1 MISTTVLKGKAIYGD
16 LLLKEGY
23 KRYQIDDLAVSEFM
37 GYEHERVG
45 EASNLYLLAIK
56 KILLYAV
63 PVIASSSATNKRGIT
78 LTAQFVTDCIVYND
92 TKKLHKSTHRV
103 PAEGSE
109 GTQAIFDYYSSMHK
123 KRLTIGDKY
132 TLIGFQF
139 PQDLINNLD
148 IQTFEWK
155 YYYQYP
161 KEFITYGL
169 DISHLEG
176 IDTVKQ
182 SPKTHLYLIKSSYYE
197 DVELYNKI
205 LHILK
210 LKLNEY
216 TDIWTSVLHQTDA
229 TNHID
234 FEEYKQL
241 QSIKPFNDNA
251 IVSKLNLILEKQIDP
266 TFTISYYETLQATA
280 NWLLYNQIYLYG
292 YDSPIVS
299 TYLDKLAYK
308 KSENHKVFLQL
319 AKEAQAQLLQT
330 RAEKI
335 TREQYPF
342 YFSTIDR
349 RGIFK
354 RFTRFNINK
363 LSKPHQNE
371 IKILMDKELAYQ
383 SALINNKCPHMQIIK
398 KLNSSEAVVYD
409 IVQTY
414 NELIPFID
422 MDRKTDDDHT
432 YYCKNCKY
440 GLLCEHEVEMYS
452 EIKMIKD
459 DSTPNDSSDILYTVQ
474 QIIVNR
480 YKQTQQSID
489 HSNIFSYC
497 CKYCSK
503 ELGKSD
509 DIIQVAQKDYMKNQ
523 SMTPIQDNFKTISF
537 LTLSSILSLNID
549 PIVLGIDRKKVLK
562 LLTPII
568 RDQLETVSYVF
579 KKLNDEDQID
589 IHTRLSAL
597 ILSLCAMIS
606 LNINVLKT
614 DKQLLLIEPIK
625 KIKPIQ
631 SKKEKDIDSDV
642 PTDESSDDEPMQ
654 EQPSLVPNR
663 VPELTVPLTGG
674 SIKTE
679 FAAAFAIIKNSQQY
693 KLIDVSDDKLKS
705 MLLDYYRRIA
715 KDIGDVVDVSTIS
728 RTNEERL
735 TNEIIQS
742 PVYAYLEYIVARND
756 KKVIS
761 THSGT
766 KQPFKKIIGTE
777 ITKGIT
783 GNVYKNIPADT
794 IKVTNDRSKYIHESF
809 LGIRTFLVDNKYNGT
824 TIEPKVSDFIRKY
837 ELSEND
843 RIYNLVKNPRHI
855 IPEKNARETSFSLEN
870 LNLLYC
876 ANTEVLTKH
885 VWQKQSNS
893 HLICK
898 LCNIDS
904 TKASITHNSTIIK
917 LIDQEL
923 TKDAFFELYSNNCPI
938 KDIHIYT
945 NAHVSI
951 NSKCTQCGITKKQ
964 LLDQDSKYYKQYLSK
979 FNTYRKNQLDTLI
992 ESAKTVTNV
1001 EPYIPYSSKL
1011 FDNVKMSELDATN
1024 NQNLLTISKIFD
1036 INSDSI
1042 ASLSTMYLDSYIKL
1056 IYERYAYAQNISF
1069 DMSKHPDMEFYDFI
1083 KTNFFT
1089 GSKPIKINMKDLP
1102 SYDYQ
1107 VYDNKLKL
1115 YHLISLLLL
1124 LTKSDH
1130 SQVIELGKYLVKKII
1145 SQEARRGD
1153 FNFAKLKTIKAIVEE
1168 DDEMI
1173 PIMED
1178 SEDEE
1183 EESMFMAYDIDM
1195 EDMEDNIEGDLD

>member
-23 KRYQIDDLAVSEFM
+23 KRYQVDDLAVSEFM

-45 EASNLYLLAIK
+45 EPSNLHLLAIK
-56 KILLYAV
+56 KILLYAI
-63 PVIASSSATNKRGIT
+63 PVIAPVNATSKRGIL
-78 LTAQFVTDCIVYND
+78 LTAQFTTDCIVYTN
-92 TKKLHKSTHRV
+92 TKKLHK
-103 PAEGSE
+103 
-109 GTQAIFDYYSSMHK
+109 
-123 KRLTIGDKY
+123 KRLAIGDKY
-132 TLIGFQF
+132 TLIGFEF

-161 KEFITYGL
+161 KEFITYEL
-169 DISHLEG
+169 DISHLDG
-176 IDTVKQ
+176 IDTVINKKQ
-182 SPKTHLYLIKSSYYE
+182 NIYLIKTSHYE
-197 DVELYNKI
+197 DVDLYNKI
-205 LHILK
+205 LHVLK

-216 TDIWTSVLHQTDA
+216 TDIWTSILQQTDD

-234 FEEYKQL
+234 SEEYKQL
-241 QSIKPFNDNA
+241 QRIKPFNDNT
-251 IVSKLNLILEKQIDP
+251 IVSNLNLILEKQIDT

-292 YDSPIVS
+292 YDSPVVT
-299 TYLDKLAYK
+299 TYLNKLSYT

-319 AKEAQAQLLQT
+319 AKEAQEQLLQT

-383 SALINNKCPHMQIIK
+383 NALINNKCPHMQIIK
-398 KLNSSEAVVYD
+398 RLNSSESIVYD

-422 MDRKTDDDHT
+422 MDRKSDDDHT

-440 GLLCEHEVEMYS
+440 GLLCEHEVDMYS

-459 DSTPNDSSDILYTVQ
+459 DPTSMEGTDVLYTVQ

-523 SMTPIQDNFKTISF
+523 NSTPIQDNFKTISF
-537 LTLSSILSLNID
+537 LTLSSILSLNVD
-549 PIVLGIDRKKVLK
+549 PIVLGIDRKKILRI
-562 LLTPII
+562 LTPII

-579 KKLNDEDQID
+579 KKLGDDDQIELH
-589 IHTRLSAL
+589 IKLSAL

-606 LNINVLKT
+606 LNVNVLKT

-631 SKKEKDIDSDV
+631 SKKEKDNDSDAL
-642 PTDESSDDEPMQ
+642 TDESSDEESVQ
-654 EQPSLVPNR
+654 EQPSV
-663 VPELTVPLTGG
+663 TGG

-679 FAAAFAIIKNSQQY
+679 FAAAFAIIKNSTQY
-693 KLIDVSDDKLKS
+693 KLIDISDDKLKS

-715 KDIGDVVDVSTIS
+715 KDIGDVVDVSTIN
-728 RTNEERL
+728 RTNEEKL

-742 PVYAYLEYIVARND
+742 PVYAYLEYIVARNN

-761 THSGT
+761 

-777 ITKGIT
+777 ITKGFT
-783 GNVYKNIPADT
+783 GNVYKNIPSSTTKITD
-794 IKVTNDRSKYIHESF
+794 DRSKYINESF
-809 LGIRTFLVDNKYNGT
+809 LGIRTFLVDNKYTGT
-824 TIEPKVSDFIRKY
+824 TIEPKVSEFIRKY
-837 ELSEND
+837 EVSEND
-843 RIYNLVKNPRHI
+843 RIYNLVKNPKHI
-855 IPEKNARETSFSLEN
+855 IPEKNARETSFTLDN
-870 LNLLYC
+870 LNLIYC
-876 ANTEVLTKH
+876 ADVHILSKH
-885 VWQKQSNS
+885 TWEKQTNG
-893 HLICK
+893 HLICTQ
-898 LCNIDS
+898 CNIDFI
-904 TKASITHNSTIIK
+904 KASDKHNDSIIK

-923 TKDAFFELYSNNCPI
+923 TKDAFFDLYSNNCPI

-945 NAHVSI
+945 DDHVDI
-951 NSKCTQCGITKKQ
+951 NSKCTQCSISRKE

-979 FNTYRKNQLDTLI
+979 FNVYRKNQLDMLI
-992 ESAKTVTNV
+992 ESAKTVTKV
-1001 EPYIPYSSKL
+1001 ESYAPYTSAL
-1011 FDNVKMSELDATN
+1011 FSDIKIGEIDATN
-1024 NQNLLTISKIFD
+1024 NQSLLTISKIFD
-1036 INSDSI
+1036 INSNDI
-1042 ASLSTMYLDSYIKL
+1042 NSLSPMYLDSYIKL
-1056 IYERYAYAQNISF
+1056 IYERYAYAQNVSF
-1069 DMSKHPDMEFYDFI
+1069 DMSKHPDIEFYDFI
-1083 KTNFFT
+1083 KSKFFN
-1089 GSKPIKINMKDLP
+1089 GSKPIKLNMKDLP
-1102 SYDYQ
+1102 NYDYQ
-1107 VYDNKLKL
+1107 SYDSKIKL
-1115 YHLISLLLL
+1115 YHLIQLLLL
-1124 LTKSDH
+1124 LTKSEHD
-1130 SQVIELGKYLVKKII
+1130 QVIELGKYLVKKII
-1145 SQEARRGD
+1145 SQEARRGE
-1153 FNFAKLKTIKAIVEE
+1153 FNFAKLKTIKAIIEDEE
-1168 DDEMI
+1168 EI
-1173 PIMED
+1173 VTIMED

-1195 EDMEDNIEGDLD
+1195 DDMEDNIEGDLD

>member
-1 MISTTVLKGKAIYGD
+1 MNISDMISTTVLKGKAIYGD

-23 KRYQIDDLAVSEFM
+23 KRYQVDDLAISEFI

-45 EASNLYLLAIK
+45 EPSNLHLLAIK

-63 PVIASSSATNKRGIT
+63 PVIASSNATNKRGIT
-78 LTAQFVTDCIVYND
+78 LTAQFVTECIIY
-92 TKKLHKSTHRV
+92 TTAKQL
-103 PAEGSE
+103 
-109 GTQAIFDYYSSMHK
+109 HK
-123 KRLTIGDKY
+123 KRLAIGDKY

-139 PQDLINNLD
+139 PQNLINNLD
-148 IQTFEWK
+148 LQTFEWK

-161 KEFITYGL
+161 KEFITYEL
-169 DISHLEG
+169 DISHLDG
-176 IDTVKQ
+176 IDAIDNNLN
-182 SPKTHLYLIKSSYYE
+182 LYLIKSSYYE

-216 TDIWTSVLHQTDA
+216 TNIWTSVLHQTDA

-234 FEEYKQL
+234 FEEYQQL
-241 QSIKPFNDNA
+241 QQIKPFNDNA

-319 AKEAQAQLLQT
+319 AKEEQAQLLQT

-371 IKILMDKELAYQ
+371 VKILMDKELAYQ

-398 KLNSSEAVVYD
+398 KLNNSDSTVHD

-414 NELIPFID
+414 NELVPFID
-422 MDRKTDDDHT
+422 MDRKSDDVHT

-459 DSTPNDSSDILYTVQ
+459 DPTSNEGTDILYTVQ

-497 CKYCSK
+497 CKFCSK

-523 SMTPIQDNFKTISF
+523 SSSPIQDNFKAISF

-625 KIKPIQ
+625 KIKPLH
-631 SKKEKDIDSDV
+631 SKKEKDIDSDAA
-642 PTDESSDDEPMQ
+642 TDESSDDEPIP
-654 EQPSLVPNR
+654 EQPSV
-663 VPELTVPLTGG
+663 TGG

-679 FAAAFAIIKNSQQY
+679 FAAAFAIIKNSAQY

-742 PVYAYLEYIVARND
+742 PVYAYLEYIVARNN
-756 KKVIS
+756 KKVI
-761 THSGT
+761 T
-766 KQPFKKIIGTE
+766 KQPFKNIIGTE
-777 ITKGIT
+777 ITKGFT
-783 GNVYKNIPADT
+783 GNVYKNIPTDT
-794 IKVTNDRSKYIHESF
+794 IKVTNDQSKYIHESF

-824 TIEPKVSDFIRKY
+824 SIEPEVSDFIRKY

-843 RIYNLVKNPRHI
+843 RIYNLVKNPKHI
-855 IPEKNARETSFSLEN
+855 IPEKNARETSFTLEN

-876 ANTEVLTKH
+876 ANPEVLTKH
-885 VWQKQSNS
+885 IWKKQPNSNKN
-893 HLICK
+893 LICT

-904 TKASITHNSTIIK
+904 TKASITHNSAIIK

-945 NAHVSI
+945 DDHVGI
-951 NSKCTQCGITKKQ
+951 NSKCTQCGISKKQ

-979 FNTYRKNQLDTLI
+979 FNTYRKDQLDMLI
-992 ESAKTVTNV
+992 ESAKTVTKV
-1001 EPYIPYSSKL
+1001 EPYIPYTSKL
-1011 FDNVKMSELDATN
+1011 FDNIKVSEIEATN

-1042 ASLSTMYLDSYIKL
+1042 TSLSSMYLDSYIKL
-1056 IYERYAYAQNISF
+1056 IYERYAYAQNVSF

-1083 KTNFFT
+1083 KSKFFT

-1107 VYDNKLKL
+1107 AYSDTIKL

-1124 LTKSDH
+1124 FTKSEH

-1145 SQEARRGD
+1145 SQEARRGE
-1153 FNFAKLKTIKAIVEE
+1153 FNFAKLKTIKAIVE
-1168 DDEMI
+1168 DENEMVTI
-1173 PIMED
+1173 IED

-1195 EDMEDNIEGDLD
+1195 DDMDDNIDGDLD

>member
-23 KRYQIDDLAVSEFM
+23 KRYQIDDLAISEFM

-45 EASNLYLLAIK
+45 EPSNLYLLAIK
-56 KILLYAV
+56 KILLYAI
-63 PVIASSSATNKRGIT
+63 PVITSSSATNKRGIL
-78 LTAQFVTDCIVYND
+78 LTAQFTTDCIVYTN
-92 TKKLHKSTHRV
+92 TKNFYR
-103 PAEGSE
+103 
-109 GTQAIFDYYSSMHK
+109 
-123 KRLTIGDKY
+123 KRLAIGDKY
-132 TLIGFQF
+132 TLIGFEF
-139 PQDLINNLD
+139 PQNLINNLD

-161 KEFITYGL
+161 KEFITHGL
-169 DISHLEG
+169 DISHLDG
-176 IDTVKQ
+176 IDAIDQV
-182 SPKTHLYLIKSSYYE
+182 YLIKPSHYE
-197 DVELYNKI
+197 DAELYNKI

-216 TDIWTSVLHQTDA
+216 TDKWSSILHQTDA
-229 TNHID
+229 IKHIN
-234 FEEYKQL
+234 FEGYKQL
-241 QSIKPFNDNA
+241 ERIKPFNDNTT
-251 IVSKLNLILEKQIDP
+251 VSKLNLILEKQIDP

-299 TYLDKLAYK
+299 TYLDKLSYT

-319 AKEAQAQLLQT
+319 AKEAQVHLLQT

-398 KLNSSEAVVYD
+398 RLNQLESNVHD

-422 MDRKTDDDHT
+422 MDRKTDDEHT

-452 EIKMIKD
+452 EIKLRSD
-459 DSTPNDSSDILYTVQ
+459 DPTSTEGTDVLYTVQ
-474 QIIVNR
+474 QFIINR

-509 DIIQVAQKDYMKNQ
+509 DIIQVAPKDYMKNQ
-523 SMTPIQDNFKTISF
+523 STTPINDNLKTISF
-537 LTLSSILSLNID
+537 LTLSSVISLNID
-549 PIVLGIDRKKVLK
+549 PIVLGIDRKKL
-562 LLTPII
+562 LRILTPII
-568 RDQLETVSYVF
+568 QDQLETVSYVF

-631 SKKEKDIDSDV
+631 SKKDIDSDA
-642 PTDESSDDEPMQ
+642 PTDESSDEDEIK
-654 EQPSLVPNR
+654 EQPSIVM
-663 VPELTVPLTGG
+663 GG

-679 FAAAFAIIKNSQQY
+679 FAAAFAIIKNSMQY
-693 KLIDVSDDKLKS
+693 KLIDISDDKLKS

-715 KDIGDVVDVSTIS
+715 KDIGDIVDVSTITK
-728 RTNEERL
+728 TNEERL

-742 PVYAYLEYIVARND
+742 PVYAYLEYIVARNN
-756 KKVIS
+756 KKVIV
-761 THSGT
+761 

-777 ITKGIT
+777 ITKGFT
-783 GNVYKNIPADT
+783 GNIYKNIPTDT
-794 IKVTNDRSKYIHESF
+794 IKVTADQSKYIHESF
-809 LGIRTFLVDNKYNGT
+809 LGIRTFLVDNKYTGT
-824 TIEPKVSDFIRKY
+824 TIEPQVSDFIRKY
-837 ELSEND
+837 QLSEND
-843 RIYNLVKNPRHI
+843 RIRNLVKNPKHI
-855 IPEKNARETSFSLEN
+855 LPEKNARETSFTLEN
-870 LNLLYC
+870 LNLIYC
-876 ANTEVLTKH
+876 ANTEILSKH
-885 VWQKQSNS
+885 VWKSQSKTDQKK
-893 HLICK
+893 HLVCTI
-898 LCNIDS
+898 CNIES
-904 TKASITHNSTIIK
+904 TKTSNKFNDSIIK

-923 TKDAFFELYSNNCPI
+923 TKDAFFDLYSNNCPI
-938 KDIHIYT
+938 QDIHIYADA
-945 NAHVSI
+945 NVGI
-951 NSKCTQCGITKKQ
+951 NSKCTQCGISKKQ
-964 LLDQDSKYYKQYLSK
+964 ILDQDSKYYKQYLSK
-979 FNTYRKNQLDTLI
+979 FNAYRKDRLDMLI
-992 ESAKTVTNV
+992 QSAKMATKV
-1001 EPYIPYSSKL
+1001 ETYTPYVSTL
-1011 FDNVKMSELDATN
+1011 FQNIKMSEIDASN
-1024 NQNLLTISKIFD
+1024 NQNILTISKIFD
-1036 INSDSI
+1036 VNSDSI
-1042 ASLSTMYLDSYIKL
+1042 INLSPMYLDSYIKL

-1069 DMSKHPDMEFYDFI
+1069 DMSKHPDIEFYDFI
-1083 KTNFFT
+1083 KSKFFT
-1089 GSKPIKINMKDLP
+1089 ANKPIKINIKDLP
-1102 SYDYQ
+1102 PYDYQ
-1107 VYDNKLKL
+1107 VYDDKIKH
-1115 YHLISLLLL
+1115 YHLILLILWF
-1124 LTKSDH
+1124 TKSEH
-1130 SQVIELGKYLVKKII
+1130 TQVIELGKYLVHKII
-1145 SQEARRGD
+1145 SQESRRGD
-1153 FNFAKLKTIKAIVEE
+1153 FNFAKLKTIKANIEE
-1168 DDEMI
+1168 DDELI
-1173 PIMED
+1173 SIV
-1178 SEDEE
+1178 EDEEDDE

-1195 EDMEDNIEGDLD
+1195 EDMEDNLDGDLD